1 MLVQKSSLF
10 RPEKSRLRMPSIA
23 ASRAASLGRVDGI
36 TQVFEIQEDTSNKPR
51 LVQAFSGSSIEWA
64 KPGIGRGMNTGGQL
78 NLELPKCPPPI
89 TANGLPRRIRR
100 PAVSGGKKDA
110 FHENKRAWFLVADG
124 ARYK

>member
-1 MLVQKSSLF
+1 
-10 RPEKSRLRMPSIA
+10 MPSIA
-23 ASRAASLGRVDGI
+23 ASGAASLGRVDGI
-36 TQVFEIQEDTSNKPR
+36 TQVFEIQEDTSIKPR
-51 LVQAFSGSSIEWA
+51 LVQAFTGPSIEWA
-64 KPGIGRGMNTGGQL
+64 KPEDRPKLAGSHRGWVARHRPGHEHGGQL

-110 FHENKRAWFLVADG
+110 FHENKRAWFLVADW